1 MTLHYHLGLYG
12 FRPIGW
18 RRRSSLLSNLFRLDG
33 TPTIL
38 AAGVMPSM
46 SPGDTVANTV
56 FPPGA
61 WIPPTRRIKNVT
73 FRNVAFSKTTISPV
87 TRSEEHQSEIQS
99 LLRTSYAVLCLTQH
113 KIKCNLTHI

>member
-1 MTLHYHLGLYG
+1 MTLHFHLGRSGL
-12 FRPIGW
+12 RPIGW

-61 WIPPTRRIKNVT
+61 WLPPPRRIKNVT
-73 FRNVAFSKTTISPV
+73 FRNVPFS
-87 TRSEEHQSEIQS
+87 RSEDRRVGKRGVRSG
-99 LLRTSYAVLCLTQH
+99 RYGGGR
-113 KIKCNLTHI
+113 ND